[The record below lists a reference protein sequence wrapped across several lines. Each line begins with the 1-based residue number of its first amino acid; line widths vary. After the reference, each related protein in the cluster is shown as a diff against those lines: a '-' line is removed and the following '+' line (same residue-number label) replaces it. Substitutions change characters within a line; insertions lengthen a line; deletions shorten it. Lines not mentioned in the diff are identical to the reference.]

1 MATLGRRLA
10 GFAFIAVLVLLV
22 WFVVARYQGRFT
34 AAAMVVVE
42 TDSAGNN
49 MHPRAEVKARGVVV
63 GEVRRITSTG
73 AGARLELALRPDQL
87 PLLPADVSARLL
99 PTTLFGE
106 RYVALVLPSRPGPAR
121 LAENAVIQQDRS
133 ANAIELE
140 RVLADL
146 LPLLQAVQP
155 HKLSVTLTA
164 IAQALDGRGGQLGST
179 LRDLNAYLT
188 ELEPSLPR
196 LNEDISRLVE
206 VVNSYADAAPD
217 LTDALT
223 HLSVTSRTLVEQ
235 QNNLRTLFAS
245 VTSAGGNLNSFLQ
258 DNRNTI
264 VRLSADSRPT
274 LAVLAKYA
282 GEFPCVL
289 QQLTDTAS
297 DMDQALGKG
306 TAEPGLHVRLH
317 VTPSRGAYLPGK
329 DDPVYR
335 DKSGPACYPTPYT
348 PSMSGPDG
356 LANAPQESAYLN
368 ELMAASLGV
377 APRSLPPWSSLL
389 VGPIFRGKEVTLTP

>member
-1 MATLGRRLA
+1 MATLSRRLA
-10 GFAFIAVLVLLV
+10 GFAFLAVLLLLV

-34 AAAMVVVE
+34 PAAMVVVE
-42 TDSAGNN
+42 TDNAGNN
-49 MHPRAEVKARGVVV
+49 LHPRAEVKARGVVV

-73 AGARLELALRPDQL
+73 DGARLELALRPDQFR
-87 PLLPADVSARLL
+87 LLPADVSAQLL

-106 RYVALVLPSRPGPAR
+106 RYVALVLPRRPGPAR
-121 LAENAVIQQDRS
+121 LAEHAVIQQDRS

-164 IAQALDGRGGQLGST
+164 IAQALDGRGAQLGTT

-206 VVNSYADAAPD
+206 VVNSYTDAAPD

-235 QNNLRTLFAS
+235 QSNLRTLFAS
-245 VTSAGGNLNSFLQ
+245 VTSAGGDLNSFLL
-258 DNRNTI
+258 DNRDTI
-264 VRLSADSRPT
+264 IRLSANSRPT
-274 LAVLAKYA
+274 LTVLAKYA
-282 GEFPCVL
+282 PEFPCVL

-297 DMDQALGKG
+297 DMDKALGKG

-317 VTPSRGAYLPGK
+317 VSPSRGEYRPGK

-335 DKSGPACYPTPYT
+335 DKSGPACYPTPD
-348 PSMSGPDG
+348 S
-356 LANAPQESAYLN
+356 LANTPQENAYLN

-389 VGPIFRGKEVTLTP
+389 VGPVFRGKEVTLTP

>member
-1 MATLGRRLA
+1 MATLSRRLA
-10 GFAFIAVLVLLV
+10 GVAFLAVLGLLV

-34 AAAMVVVE
+34 AAATVVVE
-42 TDSAGNN
+42 TGSAGNN
-49 MHPRAEVKARGVVV
+49 MHPRAQVKARGVVV
-63 GEVRRITSTG
+63 GEVRRITSPG
-73 AGARLELALRPDQL
+73 SGARLELALRPDHFR
-87 PLLPADVSARLL
+87 LLPAGVSAQLL

-106 RYVALVLPSRPGPAR
+106 RYVALVLPRRPGPAR
-121 LAENAVIQQDRS
+121 LAEHAVIQQDRS

-140 RVLADL
+140 RVLQDL

-155 HKLSVTLTA
+155 QKLSVTLTA
-164 IAQALDGRGGQLGST
+164 IARALDGRGAQLGST
-179 LRDLNAYLT
+179 LRELNGYLT

-196 LNEDISRLVE
+196 LNENISRLVE

-235 QNNLRTLFAS
+235 QHNLRTLFAS
-245 VTSAGGNLNSFLQ
+245 VTTAGGDLHSFLA
-258 DNRNTI
+258 DNSDTI

-282 GEFPCVL
+282 PEFPCVL

-297 DMDQALGKG
+297 DMDKALGKG
-306 TAEPGLHVRLH
+306 TPEPGLHVRLH
-317 VTPSRGAYLPGK
+317 VTRSRGEYRPGK
-329 DDPVYR
+329 DKPRYR
-335 DKSGPACYPTPYT
+335 DKSGPACYPTA
-348 PSMSGPDG
+348 DG
-356 LANAPQESAYLN
+356 VANAPQESEYLN
-368 ELMAASLGV
+368 ELMAASLDV

-389 VGPIFRGKEVTLTP
+389 VGPVFRGREVTLTP

>member
-1 MATLGRRLA
+1 MTALSRRLA
-10 GFAFIAVLVLLV
+10 GFAFLAIITLLV
-22 WFVVARYQGRFT
+22 WLAVAHYQGRLT
-34 AAAMVVVE
+34 PAAMVVVQ

-49 MHPRAEVKARGVVV
+49 LHPGAEVKARGVVV
-63 GEVRRITSTG
+63 GEVRRISSAG
-73 AGARLELALRPDQL
+73 DGARLELALHPDQL
-87 PLLPADVSARLL
+87 PRLPAGITAQLL

-106 RYVALVLPSRPGPAR
+106 RYVALMLPSRPGPVH
-121 LAENAVIQQDRS
+121 LAEHAVIPQDRS
-133 ANAIELE
+133 AGAIELE

-164 IAQALDGRGGQLGST
+164 IAQALHGRGAQLGTT
-179 LRDLNAYLT
+179 LRELNAYLA

-196 LNEDISRLVE
+196 LNEDITRLVG

-235 QNNLRTLFAS
+235 QNNLRVLFSS
-245 VTSAGGNLNSFLQ
+245 VTSTGGDVNSFLLK
-258 DNRNTI
+258 NRDTL

-282 GEFPCVL
+282 PEFPCVL

-297 DMDQALGKG
+297 DMDRALGKG
-306 TAEPGLHVRLH
+306 TSEPGLRVKLH

-335 DKSGPACYPTPYT
+335 DKSGPACYPA
-348 PSMSGPDG
+348 PDN
-356 LANAPQESAYLN
+356 LANEPQESAYLN
-368 ELMAASLGV
+368 ELMAASTGV

-389 VGPIFRGKEVTLTP
+389 VGPIFRGKEVTLAP

>member
-1 MATLGRRLA
+1 MATLSRRLA
-10 GFAFIAVLVLLV
+10 GFAFLAILLLLV

-34 AAAMVVVE
+34 PAAMVVVE
-42 TDSAGNN
+42 TDNAGNN
-49 MHPRAEVKARGVVV
+49 LHPRAEVKARGVVV

-73 AGARLELALRPDQL
+73 DGARLELALRPDQFR
-87 PLLPADVSARLL
+87 LLPADVSAQLL

-121 LAENAVIQQDRS
+121 LAEHAVIPQDRS
-133 ANAIELE
+133 ANAVELE

-155 HKLSVTLTA
+155 QKLSVTLTA
-164 IAQALDGRGGQLGST
+164 IAQALDGRGTQLGTT
-179 LRDLNAYLT
+179 LRELNAYLT
-188 ELEPSLPR
+188 ELEPSLPE
-196 LNEDISRLVE
+196 LNENISRLVQ

-235 QNNLRTLFAS
+235 QNNLRALFAS
-245 VTSAGGNLNSFLQ
+245 VTSAGGDVNAFLV
-258 DNRNTI
+258 DNRDTV
-264 VRLSADSRPT
+264 VRLYANSRPT

-282 GEFPCVL
+282 PEFPCVL

-297 DMDQALGKG
+297 DMDKALGKG

-317 VTPSRGAYLPGK
+317 VTPPRGAYLPGK
-329 DDPVYR
+329 DEPVYR
-335 DKSGPACYPTPYT
+335 DKSGPACYPT
-348 PSMSGPDG
+348 PDG

-389 VGPIFRGKEVTLTP
+389 VGPVFRGKEVTLTP

>member
-1 MATLGRRLA
+1 MIMLSRRLA
-10 GFAFIAVLVLLV
+10 GFAFLAVIVLLV
-22 WFVVARYQGRFT
+22 WLVVARYQGRFT
-34 AAAMVVVE
+34 SAAMVFVE
-42 TDSAGNN
+42 TTSAGNN

-73 AGARLELALRPDQL
+73 DGARLELALRPDQL
-87 PLLPADVSARLL
+87 PLLPADVSAQLL

-121 LAENAVIQQDRS
+121 LAEHAVIPQDRS

-164 IAQALDGRGGQLGST
+164 IAQALDGRGAQLGTT

-196 LNEDISRLVE
+196 LNENISRLVD

-235 QNNLRTLFAS
+235 QNNLRTLFAA
-245 VTSAGGNLNSFLQ
+245 VTSAGGDLNSFLA
-258 DNRNTI
+258 DNRDTLI
-264 VRLSADSRPT
+264 RLSADSRPT

-282 GEFPCVL
+282 PEFPCVL
-289 QQLTDTAS
+289 QQLSDTVS
-297 DMDQALGKG
+297 DMDKALGKG
-306 TAEPGLHVRLH
+306 TPEPGLHVRLH

-329 DDPVYR
+329 DDPAYQ

-348 PSMSGPDG
+348 PTMSRPDS

-389 VGPIFRGKEVTLTP
+389 VGPVFRGKEVTLTP